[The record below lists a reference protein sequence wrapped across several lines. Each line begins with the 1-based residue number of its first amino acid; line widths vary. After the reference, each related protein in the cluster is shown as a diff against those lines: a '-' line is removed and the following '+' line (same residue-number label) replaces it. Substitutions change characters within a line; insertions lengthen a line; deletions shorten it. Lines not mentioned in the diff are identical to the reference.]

1 LFTTVNSVTEGWLS
15 STYRAARMALSEA
28 FGAELVPPAP
38 QAVKATS
45 ATKANE
51 RRSMVAGPILAGD
64 EER

>member
-1 LFTTVNSVTEGWLS
+1 
-15 STYRAARMALSEA
+15 MALSEA

-51 RRSMVAGPILAGD
+51 RRSMAAGPILAGD